1 MNSHQAVDLG
11 IVWLKTNRNLRLAL
25 YFLACQNITP
35 AFLPCDA
42 GSHLPICD
50 HVYIY
55 IYAIYIYIYIH
66 MCVLYIYIYIYM
78 YTYVYNICMYMNTS
92 TINSLSEC
100 FVAQAT

>member
-1 MNSHQAVDLG
+1 
-11 IVWLKTNRNLRLAL
+11 
-25 YFLACQNITP
+25 
-35 AFLPCDA
+35 
-42 GSHLPICD
+42 
-50 HVYIY
+50 
-55 IYAIYIYIYIH
+55 